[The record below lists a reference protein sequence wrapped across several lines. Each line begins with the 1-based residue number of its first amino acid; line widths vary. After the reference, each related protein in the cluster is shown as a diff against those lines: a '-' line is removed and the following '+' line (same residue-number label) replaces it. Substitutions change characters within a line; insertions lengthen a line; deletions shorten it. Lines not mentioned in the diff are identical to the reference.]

1 LIYLDYN
8 ATTPVDREV
17 AAAMMPFIKEKWGN
31 PSSSHQIGREAR
43 AALEMSRGQVAG
55 LLKCSPQEVVF
66 TSGGTESNN
75 AALKGVAHALRK
87 KGKHIITSGIEHPS
101 ILQPAIFLMENG
113 WEVTFLPV
121 DSQCMVDPDDVRRAL
136 RKDTV
141 LVSIMHAN
149 NETGSIQHISEIGA
163 IVRARGIYFHSDAAQ
178 SVGKVETYVEDMGV
192 DFLTVAGHKVYAP
205 KGIGALYIREGSF
218 LELLLHGAGQEGGRR
233 GGTENVSLAAA
244 LGAACEIAGRRLHD
258 EAGRQRRLRDQLF
271 EGIVS
276 EIPDAVRNGPKDKRL
291 PNTLN
296 ISFPGLVG
304 GEILDGIPGL
314 CASTGAACHDRSV
327 TLSHV
332 LAAMGVPKE
341 VGMGAIRLTVGRY
354 TTEEDIRQAA
364 SWIVAAVKKNKR
376 KELLGG

>member
-17 AAAMMPFIKEKWGN
+17 AAAMIPFIEEKWGN
-31 PSSSHQIGREAR
+31 PGSSHQIGREAR
-43 AALEMSRGQVAG
+43 AAVEMARGQVAG

-75 AALKGVAHALRK
+75 AALKGAAWTLRK
-87 KGKHIITSGIEHPS
+87 KGRHVITSRIEHPS

-113 WEVTFLPV
+113 WEVSFLPV
-121 DSQCMVDPDDVRRAL
+121 DSNGIVDPDDVRRAV

-141 LVSIMHAN
+141 LISIMHAN

-163 IVRARGIYFHSDAAQ
+163 IARARGIYFHSDAAQ
-178 SVGKVETYVEDMGV
+178 SVGKIESYVEDMGV

-205 KGIGALYIREGSF
+205 KGIGALYIREGAA
-218 LELLLHGAGQEGGRR
+218 LEPLLHGAGQEGGRR
-233 GGTENVSLAAA
+233 AGTENVILAAA
-244 LGAACEIAGRRLHD
+244 LGAACEIAGRRQHD
-258 EAGRQRRLRDQLF
+258 DADRQRRLRDQLF
-271 EGIVS
+271 ESIVS
-276 EIPDAVRNGPKDKRL
+276 EIPDVVLNGPKDKRL

-296 ISFPGLVG
+296 IAFPGLVG
-304 GEILDGIPGL
+304 GEILAGIPGL

-354 TTEEDIRQAA
+354 TTEEEIHQAA
-364 SWIVAAVKKNKR
+364 SWIVAAVKKTKGR
-376 KELLGG
+376 SY

>member
-1 LIYLDYN
+1 MIYLDYN

-17 AAAMMPFIKEKWGN
+17 AAAMIPFIEEKWGN
-31 PSSSHQIGREAR
+31 PGSSHQIGREAR
-43 AALEMSRGQVAG
+43 AAVEMARGQVAG

-75 AALKGVAHALRK
+75 AVLKGVAWALRK
-87 KGKHIITSGIEHPS
+87 KGRHVITSRIEHPS

-113 WEVTFLPV
+113 WEVTLLSV
-121 DSQCMVDPDDVRRAL
+121 DSNGIVDPDDVRRAL

-141 LVSIMHAN
+141 LISIMHAN

-163 IVRARGIYFHSDAAQ
+163 IARARGIYFHSDAAQ

-205 KGIGALYIREGSF
+205 KGIGALYIREGAA
-218 LELLLHGAGQEGGRR
+218 LEPLLHGAGQEGGRR
-233 GGTENVSLAAA
+233 AGTENVILAVA
-244 LGAACEIAGRRLHD
+244 LGTACAVAARRLHD
-258 EAGRQRRLRDQLF
+258 DADRQRRLRDQLF
-271 EGIVS
+271 ESIVS
-276 EIPDAVRNGPKDKRL
+276 EIPDVVLNGHKDKKL
-291 PNTLN
+291 SNTLN
-296 ISFPGLVG
+296 IAFPGLVG
-304 GEILDGIPGL
+304 GEILAGIPGL

-354 TTEEDIRQAA
+354 TTEEEIHQAA
-364 SWIVAAVKKNKR
+364 SWIVAAVKKTKR
-376 KELLGG
+376 RSY

>member
-17 AAAMMPFIKEKWGN
+17 AAAMIPFIEEKWGN
-31 PSSSHQIGREAR
+31 PSSSHQMGREAR
-43 AALEMSRGQVAG
+43 AAVETARGQVAG
-55 LLKCSPQEVVF
+55 LLRCRPREVVF

-75 AALKGVAHALRK
+75 AVLKGVAHALRK

-101 ILQPAIFLMENG
+101 ILQPAIFLMENS

-121 DSQCMVDPDDVRRAL
+121 DSYGMVDPDDVRRAL

-149 NETGSIQHISEIGA
+149 NETGTIQPVAEIGA
-163 IVRARGIYFHSDAAQ
+163 MTRERGVYLHSDAAQ
-178 SVGKVETYVEDMGV
+178 SAGKVETYVEDMGV

-205 KGIGALYIREGSF
+205 KGIGALYIREGAA
-218 LELLLHGAGQEGGRR
+218 LEPLLHGAGQEGGRR
-233 GGTENVSLAAA
+233 GGTENVILAAA

-258 EAGRQRRLRDQLF
+258 DADRQRRLRDQLF
-271 EGIVS
+271 ESIVS
-276 EIPDAVRNGPKDKRL
+276 EIPDVVLNGHKDKKL
-291 PNTLN
+291 SNTLN
-296 ISFPGLVG
+296 IAFPGLVG
-304 GEILDGIPGL
+304 GEILAGIPGL

-354 TTEEDIRQAA
+354 TTEEEIHQAA
-364 SWIVAAVKKNKR
+364 SWIVAAVKKTKR
-376 KELLGG
+376 RSY

>member
-1 LIYLDYN
+1 MIYLDYN

-17 AAAMMPFIKEKWGN
+17 AAAMMPFIEEKWGN
-31 PSSSHQIGREAR
+31 PGSSHQIGREAR
-43 AALEMSRGQVAG
+43 AAVEMARGQVAG
-55 LLKCSPQEVVF
+55 LLKCSTQEVVF

-75 AALKGVAHALRK
+75 AVLKGVAHALRK
-87 KGKHIITSGIEHPS
+87 KGRHIITSGIEHPS

-113 WEVTFLPV
+113 WEVTLLSV
-121 DSQCMVDPDDVRRAL
+121 DSNGIVDPDDVRRAL

-141 LVSIMHAN
+141 LISIMHAN

-163 IVRARGIYFHSDAAQ
+163 IARARGIYFHSDAAQ
-178 SVGKVETYVEDMGV
+178 SVGKVETRVEDMGV

-205 KGIGALYIREGSF
+205 KGIGALYIREGAA
-218 LELLLHGAGQEGGRR
+218 LEPLLHGAGQEGGRR
-233 GGTENVSLAAA
+233 GGTENVILAAA

-258 EAGRQRRLRDQLF
+258 DADRQRRLRDQLF
-271 EGIVS
+271 ESIVS
-276 EIPDAVRNGPKDKRL
+276 EIPDVVLNGHKDKRL
-291 PNTLN
+291 SNTLN
-296 ISFPGLVG
+296 IAFPGLVG
-304 GEILDGIPGL
+304 GEILAGIPGL

-354 TTEEDIRQAA
+354 TTEEEIHQAA
-364 SWIVAAVKKNKR
+364 SWIVAAVKKTKGR
-376 KELLGG
+376 SY

>member
-8 ATTPVDREV
+8 ATTPIDHEV
-17 AAAMMPFIKEKWGN
+17 AAAMIPFIEEKWGN

-55 LLKCSPQEVVF
+55 LLKCSTQEVIF

-75 AALKGVAHALRK
+75 AALKGVAWALRK
-87 KGKHIITSGIEHPS
+87 KGRHVITSRIEHPS
-101 ILQPAIFLMENG
+101 ILQPAILLMEYG

-121 DSQCMVDPDDVRRAL
+121 DSQCMVDPDDVRRAV

-141 LVSIMHAN
+141 LISIMHAN

-163 IVRARGIYFHSDAAQ
+163 IARARGIYFHSDAAQ

-205 KGIGALYIREGSF
+205 KGIGALYIRDGAA
-218 LELLLHGAGQEGGRR
+218 LEPLLHGGGQEGGRR
-233 GGTENVSLAAA
+233 GGTENVILAAA
-244 LGAACEIAGRRLHD
+244 LGAACEIAGRRRHD
-258 EAGRQRRLRDQLF
+258 DADRQRRLRDQLF
-271 EGIVS
+271 ESIVS
-276 EIPDAVRNGPKDKRL
+276 EIPDVVLNGPKDKRL

-296 ISFPGLVG
+296 IAFPGLTG

-354 TTEEDIRQAA
+354 TTEEEIHQAA
-364 SWIVAAVKKNKR
+364 SWIVAAVKKTK
-376 KELLGG
+376 

>member
-1 LIYLDYN
+1 MIYLDYN

-17 AAAMMPFIKEKWGN
+17 AAAMIPFIEEKWGN
-31 PSSSHQIGREAR
+31 PGSSHQIGREAR
-43 AALEMSRGQVAG
+43 AAVEMARGQVAG

-75 AALKGVAHALRK
+75 AALKGAAWTLRK
-87 KGKHIITSGIEHPS
+87 KGRHVITSRIEHPS

-113 WEVTFLPV
+113 WEVSFLPV
-121 DSQCMVDPDDVRRAL
+121 DSNGIVDPDDVRRAV

-141 LVSIMHAN
+141 LISIMHAN

-163 IVRARGIYFHSDAAQ
+163 IARARGIYFHSDAAQ
-178 SVGKVETYVEDMGV
+178 SVGKIESYVEDMGV

-205 KGIGALYIREGSF
+205 KGIGALYIREGAA
-218 LELLLHGAGQEGGRR
+218 LEPLLHGAGQEGGRR
-233 GGTENVSLAAA
+233 AGTENVILAAA
-244 LGAACEIAGRRLHD
+244 LGAACEIAGRRQHD
-258 EAGRQRRLRDQLF
+258 DADRQRRLRDQLF
-271 EGIVS
+271 ESIVS
-276 EIPDAVRNGPKDKRL
+276 EIPDVVLNGHKDKRL

-296 ISFPGLVG
+296 IAFPGLVG
-304 GEILDGIPGL
+304 GEILAGIPGL

-354 TTEEDIRQAA
+354 TTEEEIHQAA
-364 SWIVAAVKKNKR
+364 SWIVAAVKKTKGR
-376 KELLGG
+376 SY

>member
-1 LIYLDYN
+1 
-8 ATTPVDREV
+8 
-17 AAAMMPFIKEKWGN
+17 MMPFIKEKWGN

>member
-1 LIYLDYN
+1 MIYLDYN

-17 AAAMMPFIKEKWGN
+17 AAAMIPFIEEKWGN
-31 PSSSHQIGREAR
+31 PGSSHQIGREAR
-43 AALEMSRGQVAG
+43 AAVEMARGQVAG

-75 AALKGVAHALRK
+75 AVLKGVAWALRK
-87 KGKHIITSGIEHPS
+87 KGRHVITSRIEHPS

-113 WEVTFLPV
+113 WEVTLLSV
-121 DSQCMVDPDDVRRAL
+121 DSNGIVDPDDVRRAL

-141 LVSIMHAN
+141 LISIMHAN

-163 IVRARGIYFHSDAAQ
+163 IARARGIYFHSDAAQ

-205 KGIGALYIREGSF
+205 KGIGALYIREGAA
-218 LELLLHGAGQEGGRR
+218 LEPLLHGAGQEGGRR
-233 GGTENVSLAAA
+233 AGTENVILAVA
-244 LGAACEIAGRRLHD
+244 LGTACAVAARRLHD
-258 EAGRQRRLRDQLF
+258 DADRQRRLRDQLF

-276 EIPDAVRNGPKDKRL
+276 EIPDAVLNGHKNKKL
-291 PNTLN
+291 SNTLN
-296 ISFPGLVG
+296 IAFPGLVG
-304 GEILDGIPGL
+304 GEILAGIPGL

-354 TTEEDIRQAA
+354 TTEEEIHQAA
-364 SWIVAAVKKNKR
+364 SWIVAAVKKTKR
-376 KELLGG
+376 RSY

>member
-17 AAAMMPFIKEKWGN
+17 AAAMIPFIEEKWGN
-31 PSSSHQIGREAR
+31 PGSSHQIGREAR
-43 AALEMSRGQVAG
+43 AAVEMARGQVAG

-75 AALKGVAHALRK
+75 AALKGAAWTLRK
-87 KGKHIITSGIEHPS
+87 KGRHVITSRIEHPS

-113 WEVTFLPV
+113 WEVSFLPV
-121 DSQCMVDPDDVRRAL
+121 DSNGIVDPDDVRRAV

-141 LVSIMHAN
+141 LISIMHAN

-163 IVRARGIYFHSDAAQ
+163 IARARGIYFHSDAAQ
-178 SVGKVETYVEDMGV
+178 SVGKIESYVEDMGV

-205 KGIGALYIREGSF
+205 KGIGALYIREGAA
-218 LELLLHGAGQEGGRR
+218 LEPLLHGAGQEGGRR
-233 GGTENVSLAAA
+233 AGTENVILAAA
-244 LGAACEIAGRRLHD
+244 LGAACEIAGRRQHD
-258 EAGRQRRLRDQLF
+258 DADRQRRLRDQLF
-271 EGIVS
+271 ESIVS
-276 EIPDAVRNGPKDKRL
+276 EIPDVVLNGHKDKRL

-296 ISFPGLVG
+296 IAFPGLVG
-304 GEILDGIPGL
+304 GEILAGIPGL

-354 TTEEDIRQAA
+354 TTEEEIHQAA
-364 SWIVAAVKKNKR
+364 SWIVAAVKKTKGR
-376 KELLGG
+376 SY

>member
-17 AAAMMPFIKEKWGN
+17 AAAMLPFIEEKWGN
-31 PSSSHQIGREAR
+31 PGSSHQMGREAR
-43 AALEMSRGQVAG
+43 AAVETARGQVAG
-55 LLKCSPQEVVF
+55 LLGCRPQEVVF
-66 TSGGTESNN
+66 TGGGTESNN
-75 AALKGVAHALRK
+75 AVLKGVVHALRK
-87 KGKHIITSGIEHPS
+87 KGRHIITSGIEHPS

-121 DSQCMVDPDDVRRAL
+121 DSYGMVDPDDVRRSL

-149 NETGSIQHISEIGA
+149 NETGTIQPVVEIGA
-163 IVRARGIYFHSDAAQ
+163 VAREHGIYFHSDAAQ
-178 SVGKVETYVEDMGV
+178 SVGKVETDAEDMNV

-205 KGIGALYIREGSF
+205 KGIGALYIREGAE
-218 LELLLHGAGQEGGRR
+218 LEPLLHGAGQEGGRR
-233 GGTENVSLAAA
+233 AGTENVILAVA
-244 LGAACEIAGRRLHD
+244 LGAACAVAARRLHD
-258 EAGRQRRLRDQLF
+258 ETNRQRSLRNQLF
-271 EGIVS
+271 EGITS
-276 EIPDAVRNGPKDKRL
+276 EIPDAVLNGHKDKRL

-296 ISFPGLVG
+296 IAFPGLAG

-332 LAAMGVPKE
+332 LAAMGVSRE

-354 TTEEDIRQAA
+354 TTEEEIHRAV
-364 SWIVAAVKKNKR
+364 SWIVAAVKKTKKR
-376 KELLGG
+376 SY

>member
-1 LIYLDYN
+1 MIYLDYN
-8 ATTPVDREV
+8 ATTPIDREV
-17 AAAMMPFIKEKWGN
+17 AAAMIPFIEEKWGN
-31 PSSSHQIGREAR
+31 PGSSHQMGREAR
-43 AALEMSRGQVAG
+43 AAVEMARGQVAG
-55 LLKCSPQEVVF
+55 LLKCSTKEVFF

-75 AALKGVAHALRK
+75 AVLKGVAHALRK
-87 KGKHIITSGIEHPS
+87 KGRHIITSGIEHPS

-121 DSQCMVDPDDVRRAL
+121 DSYGMVDPDDVRRAL

-149 NETGSIQHISEIGA
+149 NETGTIQPVAEIGA
-163 IVRARGIYFHSDAAQ
+163 MTREYGIYFHSDAAQ

-192 DFLTVAGHKVYAP
+192 DFLTVVGHKVYAP
-205 KGIGALYIREGSF
+205 KGIGALYIREGAA
-218 LELLLHGAGQEGGRR
+218 LEPLLHGAGQEGGRR
-233 GGTENVSLAAA
+233 GGTENVILAAA

-258 EAGRQRRLRDQLF
+258 DADRQRRLRDQLF
-271 EGIVS
+271 ESIVS
-276 EIPDAVRNGPKDKRL
+276 EIPDAVLNGHKDKRL

-296 ISFPGLVG
+296 IAFPGLVG
-304 GEILDGIPGL
+304 GEILAGIPGL

-354 TTEEDIRQAA
+354 TTEEEIHQAA
-364 SWIVAAVKKNKR
+364 SWIVAAVKKTKR
-376 KELLGG
+376 RSY

>member
-1 LIYLDYN
+1 MIYLDYN

-17 AAAMMPFIKEKWGN
+17 AAAMIPFIEEKWGN
-31 PSSSHQIGREAR
+31 PGSSHQMGREAR
-43 AALEMSRGQVAG
+43 AAVEMARGQVAG
-55 LLKCSPQEVVF
+55 LLKCSTKEVFF

-75 AALKGVAHALRK
+75 AVLKGVAHALRK
-87 KGKHIITSGIEHPS
+87 KGRHIITSGIEHPS

-121 DSQCMVDPDDVRRAL
+121 DSYGMVDPDDVRRAL

-149 NETGSIQHISEIGA
+149 NETGTIQPVAEIGA
-163 IVRARGIYFHSDAAQ
+163 MTRERGVYFHSDAAQ

-205 KGIGALYIREGSF
+205 KGIGALYIREGAA
-218 LELLLHGAGQEGGRR
+218 LEPLLHGAGQEGGRR
-233 GGTENVSLAAA
+233 AGTENVILAAA

-258 EAGRQRRLRDQLF
+258 DADRQMRLRDQLF

-276 EIPDAVRNGPKDKRL
+276 EIPDAVLNGHKDKKL
-291 PNTLN
+291 SNTLN
-296 ISFPGLVG
+296 IAFPGLVG
-304 GEILDGIPGL
+304 GEILAGIPGL

-354 TTEEDIRQAA
+354 TTEEEIHQAA
-364 SWIVAAVKKNKR
+364 SWIVAAVKKTKR
-376 KELLGG
+376 RSY

>member
-1 LIYLDYN
+1 MIYLDYN

-17 AAAMMPFIKEKWGN
+17 AAAMIPFIEEKWGN
-31 PSSSHQIGREAR
+31 PGSSHQIGREAR
-43 AALEMSRGQVAG
+43 AAVEMARGQVAG

-75 AALKGVAHALRK
+75 AVLKGVAWALRK
-87 KGKHIITSGIEHPS
+87 KGRHVITSRIEHPS

-121 DSQCMVDPDDVRRAL
+121 DSYGMVDPDDVRRAL

-149 NETGSIQHISEIGA
+149 NETGTIQPVAEIGA
-163 IVRARGIYFHSDAAQ
+163 MTRERGVYFHSDAAQ

-205 KGIGALYIREGSF
+205 KGIGALYIREGAA
-218 LELLLHGAGQEGGRR
+218 LEPLLHGAGQEGGRR
-233 GGTENVSLAAA
+233 AGTENVILAAA
-244 LGAACEIAGRRLHD
+244 LGAACEIAGRCLHD
-258 EAGRQRRLRDQLF
+258 DADRQMRLRDQLF
-271 EGIVS
+271 DGIVS
-276 EIPDAVRNGPKDKRL
+276 EIPDAVLNGHKDKKL
-291 PNTLN
+291 SNTLN
-296 ISFPGLVG
+296 IAFPGLVG
-304 GEILDGIPGL
+304 GEILAGIPGL

-354 TTEEDIRQAA
+354 TTEEEIHQAA
-364 SWIVAAVKKNKR
+364 SWIVAAVKKTKR
-376 KELLGG
+376 RSY

>member
-1 LIYLDYN
+1 MIYLDYN
-8 ATTPVDREV
+8 ATTPIDREV
-17 AAAMMPFIKEKWGN
+17 AAAMTPFIEEKWGN
-31 PSSSHQIGREAR
+31 PGSSHQIGREAR
-43 AALEMSRGQVAG
+43 VAVEMARGQVAG
-55 LLKCSPQEVVF
+55 LLKCSTQEVVF

-75 AALKGVAHALRK
+75 AVLKGVAHALRK
-87 KGKHIITSGIEHPS
+87 KGRHIITSGIEHPS

-121 DSQCMVDPDDVRRAL
+121 DSHGMVDPDNVRRAL

-149 NETGSIQHISEIGA
+149 NETGTIQPVAEIGA
-163 IVRARGIYFHSDAAQ
+163 LTRERGVYLHSDAAQ

-205 KGIGALYIREGSF
+205 KGIGALYIREGAA
-218 LELLLHGAGQEGGRR
+218 LEPLLHGAGQEGGRR
-233 GGTENVSLAAA
+233 AGTENVILAAA

-258 EAGRQRRLRDQLF
+258 DADRQRRLRDQLF

-276 EIPDAVRNGPKDKRL
+276 EIPDAVLNGHKDKKL
-291 PNTLN
+291 SNTLN
-296 ISFPGLVG
+296 MAFPGLVG
-304 GEILDGIPGL
+304 GEILAGIPGL

-354 TTEEDIRQAA
+354 TTEEEIHQAA
-364 SWIVAAVKKNKR
+364 SWIVAAVKKTKR
-376 KELLGG
+376 RSY

>member
-1 LIYLDYN
+1 MIYLDYN

-17 AAAMMPFIKEKWGN
+17 AAAMIPFIEEKWGN
-31 PSSSHQIGREAR
+31 PGSSHQIGREAR
-43 AALEMSRGQVAG
+43 AAVEMARGQVAG

-75 AALKGVAHALRK
+75 AALKGAAWTLRK
-87 KGKHIITSGIEHPS
+87 KGRHVITSRIEHPS

-113 WEVTFLPV
+113 WEVSFLPV
-121 DSQCMVDPDDVRRAL
+121 DSNGIVDPDDVRRAV

-141 LVSIMHAN
+141 LISIMHAN

-163 IVRARGIYFHSDAAQ
+163 IARARGIYFHSDAAQ
-178 SVGKVETYVEDMGV
+178 SVGKIESYVEDMGV

-205 KGIGALYIREGSF
+205 KGIGALYIREGAA
-218 LELLLHGAGQEGGRR
+218 LEPLLHGAGQEGGRR
-233 GGTENVSLAAA
+233 AGTENVILAAA
-244 LGAACEIAGRRLHD
+244 LGAACEIAGRRQHD
-258 EAGRQRRLRDQLF
+258 DADRQRRLRDQLF
-271 EGIVS
+271 ESIVS
-276 EIPDAVRNGPKDKRL
+276 EIPDVVLNGPKDKRL

-296 ISFPGLVG
+296 IAFPGLVG
-304 GEILDGIPGL
+304 GEILAGIPGL

-354 TTEEDIRQAA
+354 TTEEEIHQAA
-364 SWIVAAVKKNKR
+364 SWIVAAVKKTKGR
-376 KELLGG
+376 SY

>member
-1 LIYLDYN
+1 MIYLDYN

-17 AAAMMPFIKEKWGN
+17 AAVMLPFMEEKWGN
-31 PSSSHQIGREAR
+31 PGSSHQMGREAR
-43 AALEMSRGQVAG
+43 AAVEMARGQVAG
-55 LLKCSPQEVVF
+55 LLKCSTKEVVF

-75 AALKGVAHALRK
+75 AVLKGVAHALRK
-87 KGKHIITSGIEHPS
+87 KGRHIITSGIEHPS

-121 DSQCMVDPDDVRRAL
+121 DSYGMVDPDDVRRAL

-149 NETGSIQHISEIGA
+149 NETGTIQPVAEIGA
-163 IVRARGIYFHSDAAQ
+163 MTREYGIYFHSDAAQ

-205 KGIGALYIREGSF
+205 KGIGALYIREGAA
-218 LELLLHGAGQEGGRR
+218 LEPLLHGAGQEGGRR
-233 GGTENVSLAAA
+233 GGTENVILAAA

-258 EAGRQRRLRDQLF
+258 DADRQMRLRDQLF

-276 EIPDAVRNGPKDKRL
+276 EIPDAVLNGHKDKKL
-291 PNTLN
+291 SNTLN
-296 ISFPGLVG
+296 IAFPGLVG
-304 GEILDGIPGL
+304 GEILAGIPGL

-354 TTEEDIRQAA
+354 TTEEEIHQAA
-364 SWIVAAVKKNKR
+364 SWIVAAVKKTKR
-376 KELLGG
+376 RSY

>member
-1 LIYLDYN
+1 MIYLDYN

-43 AALEMSRGQVAG
+43 AAVEMARGQVAG
-55 LLKCSPQEVVF
+55 LLKCSTQGVVF

-87 KGKHIITSGIEHPS
+87 KGRHIITSGIEHPS
-101 ILQPAIFLMENG
+101 ILQSAIFLMENG
-113 WEVTFLPV
+113 WEVSFLPV
-121 DSQCMVDPDDVRRAL
+121 DSNGMVDPDDVRRAV

-141 LVSIMHAN
+141 LISIMHAN
-149 NETGSIQHISEIGA
+149 NETGTIQHISEIGA
-163 IVRARGIYFHSDAAQ
+163 IARARGIYFHSDAAQ

-205 KGIGALYIREGSF
+205 KGIGALYIREGAA
-218 LELLLHGAGQEGGRR
+218 LEPLLHGAGQEGGRR
-233 GGTENVSLAAA
+233 AGTENVILAAA
-244 LGAACEIAGRRLHD
+244 LGAACEIAGRRLYD
-258 EAGRQRRLRDQLF
+258 DADRQRRLRDQLF

-276 EIPDAVRNGPKDKRL
+276 EIPDVVLNGHRDKKL
-291 PNTLN
+291 SNTLN
-296 ISFPGLVG
+296 IAFPGLVG
-304 GEILDGIPGL
+304 GEILAGIPGL

-354 TTEEDIRQAA
+354 TTEEEIHQAA
-364 SWIVAAVKKNKR
+364 SWIVAAVKKTKR
-376 KELLGG
+376 RSY

>member
-1 LIYLDYN
+1 MIYLDYN
-8 ATTPVDREV
+8 ATTPIDREV
-17 AAAMMPFIKEKWGN
+17 AAAMIPFIEEKWGN
-31 PSSSHQIGREAR
+31 PGSSHQIGREAR

-75 AALKGVAHALRK
+75 AALKGAAWALRK
-87 KGKHIITSGIEHPS
+87 KGRHVITSRIEHPS

-113 WEVTFLPV
+113 RDVTFLPV

-141 LVSIMHAN
+141 LISIMHAN
-149 NETGSIQHISEIGA
+149 NETGTIQPVAEIGA
-163 IVRARGIYFHSDAAQ
+163 VAREHGIYFHSDAAQ
-178 SVGKVETYVEDMGV
+178 SVGKVGTYVEDMGV

-205 KGIGALYIREGSF
+205 KGIGALYIREGTA
-218 LELLLHGAGQEGGRR
+218 LEPLLHGAGQEGGRR
-233 GGTENVSLAAA
+233 GGTENVILAAA
-244 LGAACEIAGRRLHD
+244 LGAACEIAGRRRHD
-258 EAGRQRRLRDQLF
+258 DADRQSRLRDQLF
-271 EGIVS
+271 EGIAS
-276 EIPDAVRNGPKDKRL
+276 EIPDAVLNGPKDKRL

-296 ISFPGLVG
+296 IAFPGLVG
-304 GEILDGIPGL
+304 GEILAGIPGL

-354 TTEEDIRQAA
+354 TTEEEIHQAA
-364 SWIVAAVKKNKR
+364 SWIVAAVKKTK
-376 KELLGG
+376 

>member
-1 LIYLDYN
+1 MIYLDYN
-8 ATTPVDREV
+8 ATTPIDREV
-17 AAAMMPFIKEKWGN
+17 AAAMIPFIEEKWGN

-43 AALEMSRGQVAG
+43 AALEMSRGQAAG

-75 AALKGVAHALRK
+75 AALKGVAWALRK
-87 KGKHIITSGIEHPS
+87 KGRHVITSRIEHPS
-101 ILQPAIFLMENG
+101 ILQPAIFLMEDG

-121 DSQCMVDPDDVRRAL
+121 DSNGIVDPDDVRRAV
-136 RKDTV
+136 RRDTV
-141 LVSIMHAN
+141 LISIMHAN

-163 IVRARGIYFHSDAAQ
+163 IARARGIYFHSDAAQ

-205 KGIGALYIREGSF
+205 KGIGALYIREGAA
-218 LELLLHGAGQEGGRR
+218 LEPLLHGAGQEGGRR
-233 GGTENVSLAAA
+233 GGTENVILAAA

-258 EAGRQRRLRDQLF
+258 DADRQGRLRDQLF
-271 EGIVS
+271 ESIVS
-276 EIPDAVRNGPKDKRL
+276 EIPDVVLNGPKDKKL
-291 PNTLN
+291 SNTLN
-296 ISFPGLVG
+296 IAFPGLVG
-304 GEILDGIPGL
+304 GEILAGIPGL

-332 LAAMGVPKE
+332 LAAMGVLKE

-354 TTEEDIRQAA
+354 TTEEEIHQAA
-364 SWIVAAVKKNKR
+364 SWIVAAVKKTK
-376 KELLGG
+376 